1 MQVLFGCPTPQTAG
15 KDGLTTPVRGAAQLA
30 LLMQCDVD
38 VCIYRDAAFLHFEG
52 KNIFTERSQL
62 LLVFC
67 M

>member
-15 KDGLTTPVRGAAQLA
+15 KDGLTAPVSGAAQLA
-30 LLMQCDVD
+30 LLMQCDMD
-38 VCIYRDAAFLHFEG
+38 VCIDRDAAFLHFGGE
-52 KNIFTERSQL
+52 NVYAERSQL